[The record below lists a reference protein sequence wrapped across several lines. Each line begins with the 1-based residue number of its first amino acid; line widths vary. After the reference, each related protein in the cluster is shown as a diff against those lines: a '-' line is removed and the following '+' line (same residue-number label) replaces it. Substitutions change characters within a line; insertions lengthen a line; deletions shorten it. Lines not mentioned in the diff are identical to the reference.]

1 MQILRNKQSA
11 PIDPQPGLGDL
22 QASGSGMAGMDGGA
36 GDQSCG
42 VAAAQFAASPSISEV
57 DGASK

>member
-1 MQILRNKQSA
+1 
-11 PIDPQPGLGDL
+11 L